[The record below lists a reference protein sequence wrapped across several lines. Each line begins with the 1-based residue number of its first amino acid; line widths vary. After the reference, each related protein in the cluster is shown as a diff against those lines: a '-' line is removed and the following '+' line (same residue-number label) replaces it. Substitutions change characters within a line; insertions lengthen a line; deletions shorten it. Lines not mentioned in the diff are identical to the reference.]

1 MRITRMAMIT
11 VIVLLLAGGC
21 AQQPAYEHESIGDA
35 LQTMKGIIEPTSN
48 ALFRVGLEEPKLEE
62 PQDDERWAAV
72 KGSALT
78 LADSGNL
85 LLLGD
90 RAKGKD
96 ADWSEQSQADGCP
109 PQPVYEPVG
118 DMLQIMKGIIEPTS
132 NVLFR
137 VGAEEPQDDK
147 QWAAVEGSA
156 LTLAESGNLLLLGD
170 RAKGKDADWTE
181 QSLALVQ
188 AGKLAFQAARDKDV
202 DRLLEIGE
210 PILETCLV
218 CHKQYL
224 PGGGI

>member
-11 VIVLLLAGGC
+11 VIVLLLTGGC
-21 AQQPAYEHESIGDA
+21 AQQPAYEYESIGDA
-35 LQTMKGIIEPTSN
+35 LQTMKGIVEPTSN
-48 ALFRVGLEEPKLEE
+48 ALFRVGLEEPK
-62 PQDDERWAAV
+62 DDEQWAAV
-72 KGSALT
+72 EGSALT
-78 LADSGNL
+78 LADSGNP

-118 DMLQIMKGIIEPTS
+118 DMLQTMKGIVEPTS
-132 NVLFR
+132 NALFR
-137 VGAEEPQDDK
+137 VGAEEPTDDE

-188 AGKLAFQAARDKDV
+188 AGKLAF
-202 DRLLEIGE
+202 
-210 PILETCLV
+210 
-218 CHKQYL
+218 
-224 PGGGI
+224 